1 MNKAPRTTFSISII
15 ITLAVLWFLL
25 SGYTTPLLLGLGA
38 ASTLFVLYL
47 SVRMGLLDEEGLPVR
62 VRLRALINYTAWLID
77 EIIKA
82 NIDVT
87 RQVMARKLQLDP
99 VVVRLPAKQ
108 STVIGRVIYAN
119 SITLTPGTVSIEL
132 SEDSVDVH
140 ALSREAATELA
151 GGEMHDRVCA
161 VEVTDRV

>member
-1 MNKAPRTTFSISII
+1 MKAPRTTFSISIT

-25 SGYTTPLLLGLGA
+25 SGYTTPLLLGLGT

-47 SVRMGLLDEEGLPVR
+47 SVRMDVLDEEGLPVR
-62 VRLRALINYTAWLID
+62 VHLWALVNYTVWLID

-87 RQVMARKLQLDP
+87 RHVMARKLRLDP

-132 SEDSVDVH
+132 SEDNVDVH
-140 ALSREAATELA
+140 ALSWEAANELA
-151 GGEMHDRVCA
+151 EGDMHDRVCA